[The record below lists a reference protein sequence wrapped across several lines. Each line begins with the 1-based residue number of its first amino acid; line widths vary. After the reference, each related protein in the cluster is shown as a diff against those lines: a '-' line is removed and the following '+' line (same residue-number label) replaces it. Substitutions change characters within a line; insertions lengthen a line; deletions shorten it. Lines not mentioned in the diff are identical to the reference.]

1 MQPRHSSCGLS
12 VAIRKEILVSEPTME
27 TLARR
32 WIVTPLF
39 LSIFIAV
46 TACGPQEPWRIWQ
59 AGTAKGSEWV
69 ERDLYL
75 TKAECEAARRGLL
88 PTLVAGTRT
97 VCVREGLSPEEI
109 GLE

>member
-1 MQPRHSSCGLS
+1 MKIAAQRWFV
-12 VAIRKEILVSEPTME
+12 VAL
-27 TLARR
+27 L
-32 WIVTPLF
+32 

-46 TACGPQEPWRIWQ
+46 TACGPQEPWRMWQ
-59 AGTAKGSEWV
+59 TGTAKGSEWV

-75 TKAECEAARRGLL
+75 TKAECEAARRGLV

-97 VCVREGLSPEEI
+97 ACVREGLSPEEI

>member
-1 MQPRHSSCGLS
+1 M
-12 VAIRKEILVSEPTME
+12 
-27 TLARR
+27 
-32 WIVTPLF
+32 
-39 LSIFIAV
+39 
-46 TACGPQEPWRIWQ
+46 WQ

-97 VCVREGLSPEEI
+97 ACVREGLSPEEI